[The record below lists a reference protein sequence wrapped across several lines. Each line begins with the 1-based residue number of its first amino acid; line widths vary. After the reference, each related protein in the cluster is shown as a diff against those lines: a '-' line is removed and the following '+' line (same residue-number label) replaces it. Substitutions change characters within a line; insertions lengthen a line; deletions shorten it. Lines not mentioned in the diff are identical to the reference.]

1 MIESKK
7 EKQIYHFLNMVY
19 IIIFLLRVRSSTFY
33 WKY

>member
-7 EKQIYHFLNMVY
+7 EKQIYHFLNMAY
-19 IIIFLLRVRSSTFY
+19 IIIFLLRSSTFY